1 MNRLR
6 PMLNPASH
14 TEIEALLHWVLEEE
28 RKKQGKNSFTFDAS
42 ASPNGH
48 DGIRG
53 IQQQEQLQEEN
64 EVEEEPVPTTKKR
77 KRKYGDDDCDGRKL
91 VGDAKDLH
99 SKTSKILEVYNH
111 HKHKEVGVFTAAA
124 NKV

>member
-1 MNRLR
+1 MGAGRG
-6 PMLNPASH
+6 
-14 TEIEALLHWVLEEE
+14 EKEA
-28 RKKQGKNSFTFDAS
+28 RKNSFTFDAS

-53 IQQQEQLQEEN
+53 IQQQEQLQDEEN
-64 EVEEEPVPTTKKR
+64 EVEEEPVPTTKKRKR

-111 HKHKEVGVFTAAA
+111 H
-124 NKV
+124 